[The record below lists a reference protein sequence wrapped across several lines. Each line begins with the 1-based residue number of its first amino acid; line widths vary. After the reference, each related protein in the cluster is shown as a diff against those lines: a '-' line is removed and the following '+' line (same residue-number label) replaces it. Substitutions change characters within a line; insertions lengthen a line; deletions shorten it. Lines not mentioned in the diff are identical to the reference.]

1 MSQFL
6 STTCVAVYLT
16 INLNFVPYFSHTSLQ
31 NWQQLDPTRRQPR
44 TATQTLSST
53 RLKTGTSTTAWCMS
67 SSLETKQ
74 KYNKLSPASCSLGSD
89 RANYDSRTSSLLM
102 PDGKA
107 GLCLHRQ
114 LSDTEEFEPYL
125 EGLPWQATGCR
136 SLENIPK
143 AIVMPCTCLVRMNSA
158 KHEHGHQRQQTAVR
172 RAENAAIHNMF
183 FGM

>member
-67 SSLETKQ
+67 SSLEAKQ

-107 GLCLHRQ
+107 GLCLRCQ
-114 LSDTEEFEPYL
+114 LSDAED
-125 EGLPWQATGCR
+125 
-136 SLENIPK
+136 S
-143 AIVMPCTCLVRMNSA
+143 
-158 KHEHGHQRQQTAVR
+158 AVR
-172 RAENAAIHNMF
+172 NLSLIWRGCPGRPEVAEAYRIF
-183 FGM
+183 Q